1 MGNEESN
8 CGHDLIQMCD
18 PCCVCSKLIISEL
31 QSKLSEL
38 EKERDSLLS
47 SRVESQPFYY
57 KEWEKIK
64 ARNAELGK
72 DLKRNNALAY
82 DGTIYLQEKIKDLEQ
97 KLFLKDQVL
106 DADEKRVY
114 ELEQKLAQ
122 VTQEKEVSFEQM
134 KPLVNLIVSI
144 QTWAKVHEKVEIRRL
159 CDETLSNFRKV
170 SEEKP

>member
-18 PCCVCSKLIISEL
+18 PCCVCSRLIISEL
-31 QSKLSEL
+31 RTQINRLKLDFTVVSKRNAEL

-57 KEWEKIK
+57 KEWEKLQ

-122 VTQEKEVSFEQM
+122 VTKEKEELQNKVTAFLNIVNGIGDAGNQQILAEQ
-134 KPLVNLIVSI
+134 K
-144 QTWAKVHEKVEIRRL
+144 
-159 CDETLSNFRKV
+159 ETK
-170 SEEKP
+170 